1 MSELLTAVAIAL
13 FLEGAAYAL
22 FPDAMKR
29 AMLQVLAQPS
39 ARLRQVGLGVA
50 VVAVIAVWL
59 MRA

>member
-1 MSELLTAVAIAL
+1 MSEFLTAVAIAL

-29 AMLQVLAQPS
+29 AMLQMLAQPS
-39 ARLRQVGLGVA
+39 AKLRLVGLCVA

-59 MRA
+59 LRT